1 MFAFEIWEMSQ
12 RSDDFCE
19 TPQSLQSE
27 MILVRKLMNWN
38 AEIWLGFD
46 TEYVLT
52 ALQEIE
58 L

>member
-1 MFAFEIWEMSQ
+1 MRNPTIFAE
-12 RSDDFCE
+12 RDK
-19 TPQSLQSE
+19 
-27 MILVRKLMNWN
+27 LVRRLMKWN
-38 AEIWLGFD
+38 ADIWLGFD